1 MHLDTLY
8 RAKNDVNGNP
18 RHVVHFT
25 DLEPPAMRDSLRE
38 RMNTG
43 QRYERVLKLARKLG
57 GRRFHNR
64 QYGGGVIF
72 QAYECEMPERIA
84 RIHAM
89 QEGEQ

>member
-1 MHLDTLY
+1 MDTLY

-25 DLEPPAMRDSLRE
+25 DLEPPTARDALRE
-38 RMNTG
+38 RMDIL

-72 QAYECEMPERIA
+72 QAYEYEMADLVA
-84 RIHAM
+84 RIRAM
-89 QEGEQ
+89 QEGA